1 MTRSG
6 NKMAKHIGCAFCF
19 ETEFS
24 CCAAIFAIS
33 LFFLIKSPKNLC
45 FFFWYFVTP
54 SGLIS
59 QPLWTSLKNQRSRA
73 ALCCGAAIFAK
84 SLLFIYEKKKKKKK
98 ARLTKAVRA
107 KVISSK
113 SCDELFLF
121 FCNRRYL
128 LQYHGKLQTWK
139 LGKAPITVVP
149 NSYAGGIISP
159 A

>member
-59 QPLWTSLKNQRSRA
+59 QPLWPSLKNQRSRA
-73 ALCCGAAIFAK
+73 ALSCGAAIFAK
-84 SLLFIYEKKKKKKK
+84 SLLFICEKKKKKKS
-98 ARLTKAVRA
+98 RLTKAVRA
-107 KVISSK
+107 KVISYK
-113 SCDELFLF
+113 SCDVLKRIYQR
-121 FCNRRYL
+121 CN
-128 LQYHGKLQTWK
+128 HKLVVSFNHDPDQTNK
-139 LGKAPITVVP
+139 Q
-149 NSYAGGIISP
+149 
-159 A
+159 